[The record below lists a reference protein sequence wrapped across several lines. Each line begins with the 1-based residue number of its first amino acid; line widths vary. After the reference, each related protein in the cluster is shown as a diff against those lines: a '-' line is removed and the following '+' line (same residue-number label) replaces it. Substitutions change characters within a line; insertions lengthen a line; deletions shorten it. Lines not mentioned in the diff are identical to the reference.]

1 MFTLYNIIQ
10 RKDFRNKSNFCQK
23 YWNFPAQIGIILL
36 ITLDLETELMK
47 KSFHPMWML
56 PFALLTGAVGLVLRM
71 WLFTTGVDHKGLL
84 VEGHIAGTLTFVLT
98 GLVLGGLFLWLRQP
112 LKKLSYER
120 LFPASLTAAFGCWVA
135 AAGIARAD
143 FAHLVSGLDR
153 TEIFSLVLSVA
164 AIVSLMFLGL
174 CRMKGQ
180 RPHPAL
186 HAVVTVYFMFQLIRL
201 YRLWSSETQLH
212 TYFFQLLAAVFLML
226 AAFHRAELDAGIG
239 KLNNWLFF
247 RSGAVFFCLT
257 ALYDDNFLFYLAMF
271 VWMFTEDC
279 RALPAGAIDPS
290 QLPQPVQLCMTRLE
304 EAGFESYV
312 VGGCVRDMLLELTPQ
327 DYDICT
333 AATPEQTAQVFAD
346 CQLVRSGEKHGT
358 IGVVIEGEVY
368 EITTFRTEGGY
379 TDSRH
384 PDWVEFVSDVREDLS
399 RRDFTVNA
407 MAYSPKAGLID
418 PFDGREDLKK
428 QILRAVGI
436 PEKRFSEDAL
446 RILRGVR
453 FASRYQLTPDAATEE
468 AMLKLAPTMEN
479 LAAERVFSELCK
491 LMLTATA
498 TDLLRYAPII
508 TQVIPELQA
517 SVDFQQHNPHHAYD
531 VYTHTAYVVEN
542 TPKELSLR
550 LAALLHD
557 VGKPATFTLDE
568 NGVGHFYDHAS
579 LSADMADAVLTR
591 LKAPTALR
599 QQVVLL
605 IRQHM
610 APITPD
616 EKLLRR
622 RLAQY
627 GEDTLRQLLA
637 LQKADRSAKGVA
649 EADTDSD
656 AALTLLEKVLA
667 EQSCFSLKQLA
678 VDGNDLIALGF
689 APGPGLGETLQKLL
703 DMVVDQ
709 QIPNEKDALLK
720 AAAAFKEETK

>member
-10 RKDFRNKSNFCQK
+10 WKDFRNKSNFCQK

-71 WLFTTGVDHKGLL
+71 WLFATGVDHKGLL
-84 VEGHIAGTLTFVLT
+84 VEGHIAGTLTLVLT

-112 LKKLSYER
+112 LKKLPYER

-135 AAGIARAD
+135 AAGIVRGD

-164 AIVSLMFLGL
+164 AIVSLAFLGY
-174 CRMKGQ
+174 CRIRGQ

-279 RALPAGAIDPS
+279 RALPAGQIDPS

-358 IGVVIEGEVY
+358 IGVVIDGAVY

-407 MAYSPKAGLID
+407 MAYSPKTGIID
-418 PFDGREDLKK
+418 PFGGREDLKK
-428 QILRAVGI
+428 QTLRAVGI

-453 FASRYQLTPDAATEE
+453 FASRYQLTPDVATEE
-468 AMLKLAPTMEN
+468 AMLKLAPTMET

-498 TDLLRYAPII
+498 ADLLRYAPIV

-517 SVDFQQHNPHHAYD
+517 SVDFQQRSPHHAYD

-542 TPKELSLR
+542 SPKELTLR

-627 GEDTLRQLLA
+627 GEDTLRLLLA

-656 AALTLLEKVLA
+656 AALSLLEKILA

-720 AAAAFKEETK
+720 AAAAFKEETQ